1 MKKLLLTLC
10 LCLVTVATWAV
21 KAWPLPVTITQP
33 DGTELTVFGYGDE
46 DLHWYTTSDGVLLAH
61 VGTAFYV
68 AKITPE
74 GLIEATTQLAHERPL
89 REAAELSLVKAQDRE
104 LFFKKAPEHK
114 RLAEI
119 HRIGVNPNAS
129 PSYFPHVGTPKAIV
143 ILVEFSDVK
152 FTVTDPYTTF
162 NEYLNSE
169 TPLPDRGFRE
179 DRNYGSVRQYFNDI
193 SGGQYAPQFDV
204 YGPVTL
210 PNRSAFYGAGYK
222 DTNTNI
228 DSLLSHAC
236 RLADPLI
243 DYSQYDSNNDG
254 YVDLVYLMY
263 AGFGENYTG
272 NSTDCIWP
280 KSGSNITT
288 RMYDGVNVKRYGIGN
303 ELNYSPD
310 KVLSADP
317 QRRVNGIGLFCHEFS
332 HTLGLP
338 DMYPIDETAQRTDN
352 QALEYWDIMDN
363 GEYTDNGYTPT
374 PYTPWE
380 KEVMG
385 WITLDTLKTA
395 AQVTLHDG
403 EAYKIMQDNSD
414 EYLIVHNIQNNGW
427 ATSLLGHGML
437 VYRVDYK
444 GRTSVNL
451 GDYPNNTAGSP
462 GMTVVCA
469 DGLLISAYKVALDDA
484 HRTASKP
491 YIASEYLSSHY
502 GDPFPGTSNVHE
514 LPSVQLNKSVLEKGF
529 YNINEVAADG
539 ETVIT
544 FAFIDT
550 EATDIVDSRA
560 SDGIELIVN
569 SQPSTFSHQPSIYD
583 LQGRRIADNA
593 DAVTLQNLPKGIYI
607 IGNRKVIIP

>member
-10 LCLVTVATWAV
+10 LFLVAVATWAV

-33 DGTELTVFGYGDE
+33 DGTELTVIGYGDE
-46 DLHWYTTSDGVLLAH
+46 DLHWYTTTDGVLLVH
-61 VGTAFYV
+61 IGTAFYV
-68 AKITPE
+68 AKVTSD
-74 GLIEATTQLAHERPL
+74 GNIEATSQLAHERPL
-89 REAAELSLVKAQDRE
+89 REVAELSLVKAQDRE
-104 LFFKKAPEHK
+104 LFYSSIPEHK
-114 RLAEI
+114 RIAEAR
-119 HRIGVNPNAS
+119 RIGVDITATPA
-129 PSYFPHVGTPKAIV
+129 YFPHEGSPRAIV

-152 FTVTDPYTTF
+152 FTVTDPYLTF

-169 TPLPDRGFRE
+169 VPLQNRGFRE
-179 DRNYGSVRQYFNDI
+179 DRNFGSVRQYFTDI
-193 SGGQYAPQFDV
+193 SGGKYTPVFDV
-204 YGPVTL
+204 YGPITL
-210 PNRSAFYGAGYK
+210 PKTSAYYGIDYQ
-222 DTNTNI
+222 DSSSRI
-228 DSLLSHAC
+228 DSLMKHAC
-236 RLADPLI
+236 ERADGMI
-243 DYSQYDSNNDG
+243 DFSQYDSNSDG
-254 YVDLVYLMY
+254 YVDLVYLVY

-272 NSTDCIWP
+272 NSTDYIWP
-280 KSGSNITT
+280 KSGSNISG
-288 RMYDGVNVKRYGIGN
+288 RLYDGVTVQRYGIGN
-303 ELNYSPD
+303 ELNYGPD
-310 KVLSADP
+310 KVLQEDP

-338 DMYPIDETAQRTDN
+338 DMYPRNSVAQKTDN
-352 QALEYWDIMDN
+352 QAMEYWDIMDN

-385 WITLDTLKTA
+385 WVTLDTLQEA
-395 AQVTLHDG
+395 AQVVLHED
-403 EAYKIMQDNSD
+403 EAYKILQENSS
-414 EYLIVHNIQNNGW
+414 EYLIVHNIQNKGW
-427 ATSLLGHGML
+427 AMRMLGHGML

-444 GRTSVNL
+444 GRKVVNL
-451 GDYPNNTAGSP
+451 SDYPNNTAGSP

-469 DGLLISAYKVALDDA
+469 DGLLISAYKVAQDDE

-514 LPSVQLNKSVLEKGF
+514 LPSVQLNKSVLEKGL

-560 SDGIELIVN
+560 TDVIESIIMR
-569 SQPSTFSHQPSIYD
+569 SQSNAVYD
-583 LQGRRIADNA
+583 LQGRRVAVNA
-593 DAVTLQNLPKGIYI
+593 DATTIQNLPKGIYI
-607 IGNRKVIIP
+607 VGGHKVIVK